1 MRRVIVVGAAG
12 LVLALGGVGFG
23 TAQDATPETNVL
35 GTPCPTSSPQA
46 MASPI
51 ASPMA
56 MAEGTPMATPEGT
69 PIVLEGCPTVGAGTP
84 SS

>member
-12 LVLALGGVGFG
+12 LVLVLGGVGFG

-35 GTPCPTSSPQA
+35 GTPCPTASPQA

-56 MAEGTPMATPEGT
+56 TPEGT
-69 PIVLEGCPTVGAGTP
+69 PLALAGCPTPEAGTP